1 MIGQDTIAFILR
13 SIIRKK
19 AYQSAYLLS
28 GPSGVGKTTLG
39 RIFAKAILCDNPQD
53 GNPCGACVSCQQF
66 DKDQNFGYV
75 EVDAASV
82 GGKDDM
88 VKLRDEAVFQAIGK
102 KKILLIDEC
111 HDISRQGQDALLK
124 QLEQCP
130 DHLIYIFCTTEPDSL
145 KPTLR
150 KRCMQFQALKIP
162 PTSIAANLQ
171 AICSSE
177 KINHDQEAL
186 DAIAWGC
193 YGHMRDAINLL
204 EEIAFMGTV
213 SKDNY
218 EKVSHNL
225 DAEMCRAISNLG
237 VNLNESLDA
246 FGKLSSLTTARDL
259 YDQMMAM
266 LNDSAKLMY
275 GFDGFTSHRKVYLEK
290 IRDVH
295 GPKVLELLD
304 YLIQRDRHIDRVG
317 VQSDAVLLHYKFCSD
332 GFRPKT
338 GSPVKNDPVPI
349 TEKNQTQSP
358 QPEVSPRTPANTI
371 PLAQFSKMS
380 VKDKS
385 RFLRDQRMSVKEKN
399 EEEEIKKAPVDWPL
413 PKEERFGGSSLD
425 LDVELSP
432 QEFSHNLVGGR
443 GDVNND

>member
-1 MIGQDTIAFILR
+1 
-13 SIIRKK
+13 
-19 AYQSAYLLS
+19 
-28 GPSGVGKTTLG
+28 
-39 RIFAKAILCDNPQD
+39 
-53 GNPCGACVSCQQF
+53 
-66 DKDQNFGYV
+66 
-75 EVDAASV
+75 
-82 GGKDDM
+82 
-88 VKLRDEAVFQAIGK
+88 
-102 KKILLIDEC
+102 
-111 HDISRQGQDALLK
+111 
-124 QLEQCP
+124 
-130 DHLIYIFCTTEPDSL
+130 
-145 KPTLR
+145 
-150 KRCMQFQALKIP
+150 
-162 PTSIAANLQ
+162 
-171 AICSSE
+171 
-177 KINHDQEAL
+177 
-186 DAIAWGC
+186 
-193 YGHMRDAINLL
+193 MRDAINLL